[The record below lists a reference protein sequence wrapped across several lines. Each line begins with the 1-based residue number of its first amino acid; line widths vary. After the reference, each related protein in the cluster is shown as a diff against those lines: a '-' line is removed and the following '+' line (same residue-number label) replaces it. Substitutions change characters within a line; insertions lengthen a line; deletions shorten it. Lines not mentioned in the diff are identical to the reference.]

1 MLGGLSLK
9 KGHLQR
15 FISMTKEELEAIH
28 NDIDS
33 TSIPEEMKLMYL
45 MANATQSVVLHV
57 YDRIKSAYI
66 RHGYITTEN
75 PLLKGLNDYCKTV
88 KKACSDFEHR
98 IQPQIDNATW
108 GVGMDETEEGNII
121 AFDGFNAKS
130 NEFVRLLQ
138 NYMNA
143 ADPEKMFKA
152 VFTTMRRNASPTP
165 VFENKVISHFKMK
178 M

>member
-1 MLGGLSLK
+1 
-9 KGHLQR
+9 
-15 FISMTKEELEAIH
+15 MTKETLEAIH

-57 YDRIKSAYI
+57 YDRIKSAYR
-66 RHGYITTEN
+66 RHGYDTTEN

-88 KKACSDFEHR
+88 KRASVLFEDK

-108 GVGMDETEEGNII
+108 GVGMDENEEGNIL

-138 NYMNA
+138 NYVNA
-143 ADPEKMFKA
+143 ADAEKMYKA
-152 VFTTMRRNASPTP
+152 VFTTMRKNASPNP
-165 VFENKVISHFKMK
+165 PFENKVISHFKMK

>member
-1 MLGGLSLK
+1 MNKETLK
-9 KGHLQR
+9 
-15 FISMTKEELEAIH
+15 AIH
-28 NDIDS
+28 DDIDR

-57 YDRIKSAYI
+57 YDRIKSAY
-66 RHGYITTEN
+66 RMRGYDTTEN
-75 PLLKGLNDYCKTV
+75 PLLKGLNEYCKTV
-88 KKACSDFEHR
+88 KRAGTLFEGT

-108 GVGMDETEEGNII
+108 GVGMDENEEGNIV

-143 ADPEKMFKA
+143 ADAEKMYKA
-152 VFTTMRRNASPTP
+152 VFTTMRRNAAQNPL
-165 VFENKVISHFKMK
+165 FENKVISHFKMK

>member
-1 MLGGLSLK
+1 MDKST
-9 KGHLQR
+9 
-15 FISMTKEELEAIH
+15 IEAIH
-28 NDIDS
+28 RDIDN

-45 MANATQSVVLHV
+45 MANATQSVVLHI

-66 RHGYITTEN
+66 RHGYVTAEN

-88 KKACSDFEHR
+88 KKACVEFESK

-108 GVGMDETEEGNII
+108 GVGLDEDGEGNII
-121 AFDGFNAKS
+121 AYDGFNAKS

-143 ADPEKMFKA
+143 EDPEKMYDA
-152 VFTTMRRNASPTP
+152 VFRTMRRMASKNPL
-165 VFENKVISHFKMK
+165 FENKVITHFKMK

>member
-1 MLGGLSLK
+1 
-9 KGHLQR
+9 
-15 FISMTKEELEAIH
+15 MTKEELKAIH
-28 NDIDS
+28 DDIDT

-66 RHGYITTEN
+66 RHGYITAEN

-88 KKACSDFEHR
+88 MKACLDFER
-98 IQPQIDNATW
+98 KIQPQIDNATW
-108 GVGMDETEEGNII
+108 GVGMDENEEGNIV

-143 ADPEKMFKA
+143 ADAEKMYKA
-152 VFTTMRRNASPTP
+152 VFTTMRRNAAPNP
-165 VFENKVISHFKMK
+165 LFENKVISHFKMK

>member
-1 MLGGLSLK
+1 MKTQKSQK
-9 KGHLQR
+9 MDKA
-15 FISMTKEELEAIH
+15 TLEAIH
-28 NDIDS
+28 KTIDS
-33 TSIPEEMKLMYL
+33 SSIPEEMKLMYL

-57 YDRIKSAYI
+57 YDRIKSAYAQ
-66 RHGYITTEN
+66 HGWISQSNE
-75 PLLKGLNDYCKTV
+75 LLKGLNEYCKTV
-88 KKACSDFEHR
+88 KKACTDFECR

-108 GVGMDETEEGNII
+108 GIGMDENEEGNIV

-143 ADPEKMFKA
+143 ADQEKMYKA
-152 VFTTMRRNASPTP
+152 VFTTMRRSASPTP
-165 VFENKVISHFKMK
+165 VFEDKVISHFKMK

>member
-1 MLGGLSLK
+1 
-9 KGHLQR
+9 
-15 FISMTKEELEAIH
+15 MTKEELQAIH
-28 NDIDS
+28 DDIDS

-57 YDRIKSAYI
+57 YDRIKAAYL
-66 RHGYITTEN
+66 RHGYSTDEN

-88 KKACSDFEHR
+88 KRACVLFEDK

-108 GVGMDETEEGNII
+108 GIGLDENEEGNVI
-121 AFDGFNAKS
+121 AYDGFNAKS
-130 NEFVRLLQ
+130 NEFVRLLE

-143 ADPEKMFKA
+143 ADPEKMYKA
-152 VFTTMRRNASPTP
+152 VFTTMRRNASPNP
-165 VFENKVISHFKMK
+165 LFENKVISHFKMK

>member
-1 MLGGLSLK
+1 
-9 KGHLQR
+9 
-15 FISMTKEELEAIH
+15 MTKEEIKAIH
-28 NDIDS
+28 DDIDS

-57 YDRIKSAYI
+57 YDRIKSAYR
-66 RHGYITTEN
+66 RHGYDTTEN

-88 KKACSDFEHR
+88 KRASTLFEDK

-108 GVGMDETEEGNII
+108 GVGMDENEDGNIV

-143 ADPEKMFKA
+143 DDAEKMYKA
-152 VFTTMRRNASPTP
+152 VFTTMRRNASPNP
-165 VFENKVISHFKMK
+165 LFENKVISHFKMK